1 MSPAQ
6 RLHTRVV
13 RNDTYQKLLQ
23 TTFDSTRT
31 RYKMA
36 ARTLLMLS
44 AASSTTALQVPAR
57 RAGSVAPKTLRFVE
71 VAERIQ
77 TSEEKAETFS
87 AGDYLATLDRFGPD
101 SAEPSNNIIA
111 SPFDAE
117 PNAFDAMIDE
127 AAEEVPRCS
136 TASSRRWCRRRG
148 PQGRQAADAVAEVRS
163 VLRRSSTDD
172 GGDRG
177 RGRADGRNR
186 RPRRRVPHQVGLQDD
201 RHSRGRAH
209 PAMQRIKDSGKAGV
223 IARLT
228 EGAFWIGSVPFA
240 IAAVTLATGSFPDIA
255 SDEGKAAIGADAF
268 IFINFARLIVP
279 ARIAFA
285 LGLAPWVDEN
295 IVKKFGGDEK
305 EE

>member
-1 MSPAQ
+1 M
-6 RLHTRVV
+6 
-13 RNDTYQKLLQ
+13 
-23 TTFDSTRT
+23 
-31 RYKMA
+31 
-36 ARTLLMLS
+36 
-44 AASSTTALQVPAR
+44 
-57 RAGSVAPKTLRFVE
+57 G
-71 VAERIQ
+71 
-77 TSEEKAETFS
+77 
-87 AGDYLATLDRFGPD
+87 DRFGPE

-127 AAEEVPRCS
+127 AAEEAKTMLEGAVTTTLEEIETAAVPMEEIEV
-136 TASSRRWCRRRG
+136 G
-148 PQGRQAADAVAEVRS
+148 PVGEF
-163 VLRRSSTDD
+163 LIKWGFKDD
-172 GGDRG
+172 
-177 RGRADGRNR
+177 
-186 RPRRRVPHQVGLQDD
+186 PRIPEDERI
-201 RHSRGRAH
+201 

-223 IARLT
+223 IAYALT

>member
-1 MSPAQ
+1 
-6 RLHTRVV
+6 
-13 RNDTYQKLLQ
+13 
-23 TTFDSTRT
+23 
-31 RYKMA
+31 
-36 ARTLLMLS
+36 MLS
-44 AASSTTALQVPAR
+44 AASSTTALQVPT
-57 RAGSVAPKTLRFVE
+57 RAVAPKTLRFVE

-117 PNAFDAMIDE
+117 PNAFDAMIDK
-127 AAEEVPRCS
+127 AAEEAAKVLDGVVEEVVQQVAEDRKDE
-136 TASSRRWCRRRG
+136 A
-148 PQGRQAADAVAEVRS
+148 AADAVAAVEKTISTKLDETMEKIETAAVPMEEV
-163 VLRRSSTDD
+163 VVGPVGEFLIKWGFKDD
-172 GGDRG
+172 
-177 RGRADGRNR
+177 
-186 RPRRRVPHQVGLQDD
+186 PRIPEDERI
-201 RHSRGRAH
+201 

-223 IARLT
+223 IAYALT

>member
-1 MSPAQ
+1 
-6 RLHTRVV
+6 
-13 RNDTYQKLLQ
+13 
-23 TTFDSTRT
+23 
-31 RYKMA
+31 MA
-36 ARTLLMLS
+36 ARITVLVLS
-44 AASSTTALQVPAR
+44 ASSTVTALQVPAR

-71 VAERIQ
+71 VAERMQ

-87 AGDYLATLDRFGPD
+87 AGDYLNTLDRFGPD

-127 AAEEVPRCS
+127 AAEEAAKVLDGVVEEVVQQVAEDRKDE
-136 TASSRRWCRRRG
+136 A
-148 PQGRQAADAVAEVRS
+148 AADAVAEVS
-163 VLRRSSTDD
+163 KKVEAKLDETMEKIETAAVPMEEIEVGPVGEFLIKWGFKDD
-172 GGDRG
+172 
-177 RGRADGRNR
+177 
-186 RPRRRVPHQVGLQDD
+186 PRIPEDERI
-201 RHSRGRAH
+201 

-223 IARLT
+223 IAYALT

>member
-1 MSPAQ
+1 
-6 RLHTRVV
+6 
-13 RNDTYQKLLQ
+13 
-23 TTFDSTRT
+23 
-31 RYKMA
+31 MA
-36 ARTLLMLS
+36 ARITLLVLS
-44 AASSTTALQVPAR
+44 ASSTTALQVPLR
-57 RAGSVAPKTLRFVE
+57 SVKPKTLRFVE

-87 AGDYLATLDRFGPD
+87 AGDYLATLDRFGPE

-127 AAEEVPRCS
+127 AAEEAKTMLEGAVTTTLEEIEQDRKDE
-136 TASSRRWCRRRG
+136 
-148 PQGRQAADAVAEVRS
+148 AAQDAVAAVEKTISTKLDETMEKIETAAVPMEEIEVGP
-163 VLRRSSTDD
+163 VGEFLIKWGFKDD
-172 GGDRG
+172 
-177 RGRADGRNR
+177 
-186 RPRRRVPHQVGLQDD
+186 PRIPEDERI
-201 RHSRGRAH
+201 

-223 IARLT
+223 IAYALT

>member
-1 MSPAQ
+1 M
-6 RLHTRVV
+6 
-13 RNDTYQKLLQ
+13 
-23 TTFDSTRT
+23 
-31 RYKMA
+31 
-36 ARTLLMLS
+36 
-44 AASSTTALQVPAR
+44 
-57 RAGSVAPKTLRFVE
+57 G
-71 VAERIQ
+71 
-77 TSEEKAETFS
+77 
-87 AGDYLATLDRFGPD
+87 ATLDRFGPE

-127 AAEEVPRCS
+127 AAEEAKTMLEGAVTTTLEEIEQDRKDE
-136 TASSRRWCRRRG
+136 
-148 PQGRQAADAVAEVRS
+148 AAQDAVAAVEKTISTKLDETMEKIETAAVPMEEIEVGP
-163 VLRRSSTDD
+163 VGEFLIKWGFKDD
-172 GGDRG
+172 
-177 RGRADGRNR
+177 
-186 RPRRRVPHQVGLQDD
+186 PRIPEDERI
-201 RHSRGRAH
+201 

-223 IARLT
+223 IAYALT

-240 IAAVTLATGSFPDIA
+240 IAAVTLATGSLPDFA

-295 IVKKFGGDEK
+295 IVKKFGGDEQA

>member
-1 MSPAQ
+1 
-6 RLHTRVV
+6 
-13 RNDTYQKLLQ
+13 
-23 TTFDSTRT
+23 
-31 RYKMA
+31 MA
-36 ARTLLMLS
+36 ARITLLVLS
-44 AASSTTALQVPAR
+44 ASSTTALQVPLR
-57 RAGSVAPKTLRFVE
+57 SVKHKTLRFVE
-71 VAERIQ
+71 VAERIA
-77 TSEEKAETFS
+77 TSEDKAETFS

-117 PNAFDAMIDE
+117 PNALEPNAFDAMIDE
-127 AAEEVPRCS
+127 AAEEAKTMLEGAVTTTLEEIEQDRKDE
-136 TASSRRWCRRRG
+136 
-148 PQGRQAADAVAEVRS
+148 AAQDAVAEVEKTI
-163 VLRRSSTDD
+163 STKLDD
-172 GGDRG
+172 TMQKIETAAVPMEEVVVGPVGEFLIKWGFKD
-177 RGRADGRNR
+177 D
-186 RPRRRVPHQVGLQDD
+186 PRIPEDERI
-201 RHSRGRAH
+201 

-223 IARLT
+223 IAYALT

-240 IAAVTLATGSFPDIA
+240 IAAVTLATGSLPDFA

-295 IVKKFGGDEK
+295 IVKKFGGDEQA